1 MPKTY
6 TTIQGDCWDGI
17 AKKMYGSEA
26 GTNILLEANSTY
38 AETAVFGAGGVLNVP
53 DYMPQK
59 TDLLPPWRR

>member
-17 AKKMYGSEA
+17 AKRMYDSED
-26 GTNILLEANSTY
+26 GTNVLLDANEQY
-38 AETAVFGAGGVLNVP
+38 ADTAVFGAGVVLTVP
-53 DYMPQK
+53 DYEPPK

>member
-26 GTNILLEANSTY
+26 GTNILLDANSTY
-38 AETAVFGAGGVLNVP
+38 AETAVFGAGVVLNVP
-53 DYMPQK
+53 DYVPPK

>member
-17 AKKMYGSEA
+17 AKRVYGSED
-26 GTNILLEANSTY
+26 GMNTLLEANSKY
-38 AETAVFGAGGVLNVP
+38 SETVVFGAGVVLTVP
-53 DYMPQK
+53 DYEPPK